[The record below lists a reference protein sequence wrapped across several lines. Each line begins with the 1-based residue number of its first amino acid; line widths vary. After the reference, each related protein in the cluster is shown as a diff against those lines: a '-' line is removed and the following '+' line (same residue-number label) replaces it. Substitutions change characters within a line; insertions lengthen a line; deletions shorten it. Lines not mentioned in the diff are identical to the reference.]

1 MNISKLINFIPLFIP
16 MARKCKDCPKSEI
29 DNEIKSEE
37 IKYEQ
42 EQKAEEMKQ
51 DWKKA
56 YFFPREGIT
65 IYARSYSE
73 AKELLLLN
81 NN

>member
-1 MNISKLINFIPLFIP
+1 
-16 MARKCKDCPKSEI
+16 MARKCRDCPKTEI
-29 DNEIKSEE
+29 DNEIKNEE

-42 EQKAEEMKQ
+42 EQKKEELKQ

-56 YFFPREGIT
+56 YFFPRERIT
-65 IYARSYSE
+65 IYARCYSE
-73 AKELLLLN
+73 AKELLHSN